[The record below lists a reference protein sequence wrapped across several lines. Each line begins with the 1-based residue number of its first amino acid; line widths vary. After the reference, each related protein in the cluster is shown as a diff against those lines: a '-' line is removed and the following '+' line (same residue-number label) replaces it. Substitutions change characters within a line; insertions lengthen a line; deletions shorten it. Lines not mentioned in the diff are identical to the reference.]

1 MITLTDQPFDPGAA
15 LTAFSRGRTETGAV
29 ASFLGLA
36 RGEAGGATALE
47 LEVYLDFTRREIER
61 RAEAARTRFDLQD
74 AAVIH
79 RFGVIGPG
87 EAIVLVMTAS
97 VHRRAAFEACDYLMD
112 YLKSEAPLWKREH
125 GPAGARWIEPTA
137 RDRSDLARWAPKTSS
152 WSQT

>member
-61 RAEAARTRFDLQD
+61 RAEAARTRFD
-74 AAVIH
+74 
-79 RFGVIGPG
+79 
-87 EAIVLVMTAS
+87 EAI
-97 VHRRAAFEACDYLMD
+97 R
-112 YLKSEAPLWKREH
+112 
-125 GPAGARWIEPTA
+125 AGALVWAIAEVDVATI
-137 RDRSDLARWAPKTSS
+137 DRINILQASRLAMRLAV
-152 WSQT
+152 